1 MMMMMVVVV
10 VVVVRVSDSFQIFSR
25 GGGNLMQSDPEATS
39 NCAKRC
45 RLNLPSVRELLF
57 T

>member
-45 RLNLPSVRELLF
+45 RL
-57 T
+57 